1 VDRSYLDNVLGTSKS
16 QRCRV
21 SAGLLM
27 FRRRTNQLEFL
38 LVHPGGPFF
47 ARKDEGAW
55 TIPKGEAAPE
65 EDLLTRARIEFE
77 EEVGFRPKTVR
88 DYIELG
94 SIIQKGGK
102 TVHAW
107 AFEGDLPE
115 SFEPKSN
122 LFEMEW
128 PPHSGKRKQFPEV
141 DRAEFFTEAIAR
153 QKMKPTQ
160 IPFLDRLRTALHG
173 AAAS

>member
-1 VDRSYLDNVLGTSKS
+1 VRENSNSSRG
-16 QRCRV
+16 RI

-47 ARKDEGAW
+47 ARKDDGAW
-55 TIPKGEAAPE
+55 TIPKGEAAPG
-65 EDLLTRARIEFE
+65 EDLLTRAQIEFE
-77 EEVGFRPKTVR
+77 EEVGFRPESSR
-88 DYIELG
+88 GWIELG
-94 SIIQKGGK
+94 SIKQKGGK
-102 TVHAW
+102 TVHGW

-128 PPHSGKRKQFPEV
+128 PPRSGKRKQFPEV
-141 DRAEFFTEAIAR
+141 DQAVFFSEDVAR
-153 QKMKPTQ
+153 RKIKPAQ
-160 IPFLDRLRTALHG
+160 VPFLDRLPAVL
-173 AAAS
+173 S